1 MRIVY
6 VEDNLANI
14 ALVERICR
22 LSQDQLTT
30 FVDAITALSEI
41 QPGTT
46 DLILMD
52 LHLGNHTMNGLEL
65 TRLLRQ
71 KGIDVPV
78 IGITAFDTLFADQ
91 YRAAGLDEY
100 VEKPVA
106 VQDMLNLINTY
117 RS

>member
-6 VEDNLANI
+6 VEDNRTNI
-14 ALVERICR
+14 ALVERICN
-22 LSQDQLTT
+22 LSKDELVT
-30 FVDAITALSEI
+30 FLDADTALSEI
-41 QPGTT
+41 RPGST

-52 LHLGNHTMNGLEL
+52 LHLGNHSMNGLEL

-71 KGIDVPV
+71 KGVDVP
-78 IGITAFDTLFADQ
+78 IIAITAYDTLYSSQ
-91 YRAAGLDEY
+91 YQAAGLDEY
-100 VEKPVA
+100 IEKPVA